1 MSCILLR
8 AHPLTAAISR
18 ASTRYAR
25 RLVTSLLVQGE
36 TSASPERLLL
46 KAILLPSARRR
57 HLVGALVRRIVGC
70 RRHGVVRRLT
80 WVRWPP
86 SSRSQGFRLALWT
99 GVGTVSGALKDELCA
114 VGLPVG
120 VQLRIGMVSFATGAS
135 SPVSAFEP
143 SFTSSGQSYHDLT
156 AARAGPSRP
165 ARLRFSLVCPRVCQG
180 RSRIDPVAPV
190 ES

>member
-1 MSCILLR
+1 MSVL
-8 AHPLTAAISR
+8 HPAPR
-18 ASTRYAR
+18 
-25 RLVTSLLVQGE
+25 
-36 TSASPERLLL
+36 
-46 KAILLPSARRR
+46 PSANRGYLQGLDAVRKAASDEPAR
-57 HLVGALVRRIVGC
+57 AGRDLGVARAVAVEGDPPAVGREGGISSARSLDVLGC

-165 ARLRFSLVCPRVCQG
+165 ARLRLVWPVPEFPRHLG
-180 RSRIDPVAPV
+180 NR
-190 ES
+190 